1 MGRPLKIQKYGT
13 AQGITYQSN
22 GTVNQP
28 AAAVALD
35 QGYPPFAAPT
45 SMDVATA
52 TYPTGGTNPPWLG
65 VVGGVRGGGV
75 SATYPVVKV
84 EVNITNSYS
93 GQTPGVIL
101 RQKGAHKFLVATTA
115 SIDPANAV
123 AGVALRIT
131 AVGDT
136 NWTAMGL
143 SSNTPAA
150 VGTVFTPTAASAG
163 GTTGTAQEVGICVL
177 TSDLTPSAGNMSI
190 SYFAGATDSTEQAIS
205 KLTNRFLQNFAGG
218 ATGGN
223 ANTGDV
229 WAYTA
234 TVDNVVLDANF
245 FSDEGTEAKSG
256 AETDTWGTSGSEQ
269 NAGGTLDLAIV
280 ENYTS

>member
-1 MGRPLKIQKYGT
+1 LGFFKEKTKMGRPLKIQKYSTGSGNT
-13 AQGITYQSN
+13 G
-22 GTVNQP
+22 
-28 AAAVALD
+28 AAVAVD
-35 QGYPPFAAPT
+35 QAYPPFAAPT
-45 SMDVATA
+45 SMDTATA

-93 GQTPGVIL
+93 GQAAGVIL
-101 RQKGAHKFLVATTA
+101 RQKGSHKFLVATTA
-115 SIDPANAV
+115 SIDPADAV

-136 NWTAMGL
+136 NWAAMGL
-143 SSNTPAA
+143 APSQTAA
-150 VGTVFTPTAASAG
+150 VGTVFTPTAAAG
-163 GTTGTAQEVGICVL
+163 AGTTGTAQEVGVCVL

-229 WAYTA
+229 WAATA
-234 TVDNVVLDANF
+234 AVDNVVYDANF
-245 FSDEGTEAKSG
+245 FSDEGTVAKSG
-256 AETDTWGTSGSEQ
+256 AQADTWGANGSEQ
-269 NAGGTLDLAIV
+269 NAGGTLDLGIV